1 MESELVLGKFL
12 GKFCQ
17 QFHFNNSELDN
28 MEPSEFW
35 SQVANLYEEKFM
47 NLNIYDDSYDL
58 FCDEIIVST
67 PKILEIGCGP
77 ANISKYISNKIL
89 DADIFGIDYSEKM
102 IELAK
107 KNVPN
112 GKFEVMD
119 CRDINKIE
127 YKFDAII
134 SGFCL
139 PYLTTKEAN
148 EFLSSVNNLLKN
160 EGVFYLSF
168 VEGNP
173 EDSKFQTSSTGYQL
187 FFNFHLLEDIKLK
200 LKEFGFRDF
209 QIMKVNFERSK
220 TETEVHTIII
230 TKK

>member
-1 MESELVLGKFL
+1 LKSS
-12 GKFCQ
+12 
-17 QFHFNNSELDN
+17 NNDS
-28 MEPSEFW
+28 SEFW
-35 SQVANLYEEKFM
+35 SQVAYLYEEKFM

-58 FCDEIIVST
+58 FCDWIKVSA
-67 PKILEIGCGP
+67 PSILEIGCGP
-77 ANISKYISNKIL
+77 ANISNKIS

-119 CRDINKIE
+119 CRDIYKIE
-127 YKFDAII
+127 DKFDAII
-134 SGFCL
+134 SGFYL
-139 PYLTTKEAN
+139 PYLNSKETN
-148 EFLSSVNNLLKN
+148 NFLLSVNNLLKN
-160 EGVFYLSF
+160 NGIFYLSF

-200 LKEFGFRDF
+200 LKEIGFRDL
-209 QIMKVNFERSK
+209 KL
-220 TETEVHTIII
+220 
-230 TKK
+230 